1 MSEITENGYA
11 DIRSYIATN
20 WKIYR
25 LLQGNNPVLTLN
37 KETDNRVSVSI
48 SGNEIK
54 VNILIRG
61 NDSDVISKLPF
72 SLDGIEVYKSADGE
86 ILIYEQFQTV
96 SITSQDQVFNL
107 SLSLKV
113 PGGGVM

>member
-1 MSEITENGYA
+1 MSEITEKGYE

-20 WKIYR
+20 WKVFK
-25 LLQGNNPVLTLN
+25 LLQGNNPVLTLS

-72 SLDGIEVYKSADGE
+72 SLDGIGVYKSADGE
-86 ILIYEQFQTV
+86 MLLYEQFQAVTI
-96 SITSQDQVFNL
+96 SSSSQIFNL
-107 SLSLKV
+107 NLAIKV
-113 PGGGVM
+113 PYLSG